1 MEIWLL
7 HVGELLSIDG
17 DIRPFRYGI
26 LADTL
31 VQRGHKVVRWAPT
44 FIHAYKKQRALHD
57 KSVWVNPD
65 YRIELVYA
73 RGYRRNVSLQR
84 WRFHHEIE
92 KKLLHRLS
100 QQASHPDI
108 ILAGIPTPGMCLV
121 ALEYARKHHI
131 PFVVDVRDLW
141 PDIYLS
147 ILPKPLHPLANII
160 LWPAHSRN
168 RRLFQNSSA
177 IFAVSESYLKWGLRY
192 ANRQQRC
199 VDAVFPLGYPERSFS
214 PQEIEAG
221 KKFLAQKGVNFRKQI
236 VSFLGQ
242 FESSYDLETVIEAA
256 RKLERKGLKK
266 VQFVLCGSGSKEK
279 AIKKL
284 ASGLS
289 NVVFPGW
296 VSASVIYA
304 LLKEAKIGLAPYTSN
319 ALQSIPNKPIEY
331 MAGGLAVVSSLRGE
345 LAQLL
350 VEYNCG
356 ITYSPG
362 DSGELAAVLERLVTQ
377 PSLLEKMG
385 RNARSLF
392 ERQFSVERI
401 YLKMADYLEQISRGW
416 KC

>member
-7 HVGELLSIDG
+7 HVGELLPIDG
-17 DIRPFRYGI
+17 DVRPFRYGI

-31 VQRGHKVVRWAPT
+31 TQRGHKVVRWAPT

-57 KSVWVNPD
+57 KSIWVNSN

-73 RGYRRNVSLQR
+73 QGYRQNVSFQR
-84 WRFHHEIE
+84 WRFHREIE
-92 KKLLHRLS
+92 KKLRHRLS

-121 ALEYARKHHI
+121 ALKYARKHNI

-160 LWPAHSRN
+160 LWPAHRRN
-168 RRLFQNSSA
+168 KRLFQKASA
-177 IFAVSESYLKWGLRY
+177 IFAVSERYLRWGLRY

-199 VDAVFPLGYPERSFS
+199 VDKVFPLGYPERSFS

-221 KKFLAQKGVNFRKQI
+221 KKFLAQKGVDFRKQI

-256 RKLERKGLKK
+256 RKLEGKGIKE

-279 AIKKL
+279 ALKKL

-304 LLKEAKIGLAPYTSN
+304 LMQESKIGLAPYTSK
-319 ALQSIPNKPIEY
+319 ALQSLPNKPIEY
-331 MAGGLAVVSSLRGE
+331 MAGGLAVISSLQGE
-345 LAQLL
+345 LPQLL
-350 VEYNCG
+350 REYNCG
-356 ITYSPG
+356 ITYPPG
-362 DSGELAAVLERLVTQ
+362 DSGELAAILEHLIAQ
-377 PSLLEKMG
+377 PSLLKKMG

-401 YLKMADYLEQISRGW
+401 YPKMADYLEQISRGW

>member
-7 HVGELLSIDG
+7 HIGELLPIDG
-17 DIRPFRYGI
+17 DVRPFRYGI
-26 LADTL
+26 LADAL
-31 VQRGHKVVRWAPT
+31 IQRGHKVVRWAPT
-44 FIHAYKKQRALHD
+44 FIHAYKKQRALRD
-57 KSVWVNPD
+57 KSIWVNSN

-73 RGYRRNVSLQR
+73 QGYRRNVSFQR
-84 WRFHHEIE
+84 WMFHREIE
-92 KKLLHRLS
+92 KKLRYRLS

-121 ALEYARKHHI
+121 ALEYAHKHNI

-160 LWPAHSRN
+160 LWPAHLRN
-168 RRLFQNSSA
+168 KQLFQKASA
-177 IFAVSESYLKWGLRY
+177 IFAVSERYLRWGLRY
-192 ANRQQRC
+192 AGRQRRC
-199 VDAVFPLGYPERSFS
+199 GDEVFPLGYPEISFS
-214 PQEIEAG
+214 PQEIESG
-221 KKFLAQKGVNFRKQI
+221 RRFLAQKGVDFRKQI
-236 VSFLGQ
+236 VVFLGQ
-242 FESSYDLETVIEAA
+242 FESSYDLETVIGAA
-256 RKLERKGLKK
+256 RKFEKKGIRE

-279 AIKKL
+279 VLKKL

-304 LLKEAKIGLAPYTSN
+304 LLKEAKIGLAPYTYN

-345 LAQLL
+345 LEQLL
-350 VEYNCG
+350 MEYNCG

-362 DSGELAAVLERLVTQ
+362 DPGELAVVLERLVTQ

-392 ERQFSVERI
+392 EKQFSVGRI
-401 YLKMADYLEQISRGW
+401 YPKMADYLEQISRGHE
-416 KC
+416 C